1 MHKDQTHYRT
11 LQEAI
16 DYPYDFS
23 ISEIISEGWA
33 SVKGAKLPI
42 FLIGLIIMVATV
54 LLYLVAGLIF
64 SGLSEQ
70 AAALAIL
77 PIELIAFT
85 LGLGLIIVSLKLSNR
100 ETVNVWQDF
109 LSFRHYFWPLCLMV
123 IVTGLVT
130 TLGFILLIIPG
141 IYLVTAYSLTYW
153 ILIIHPD
160 AGFWNIMEAS
170 RKIVTRHW
178 FKFFFLNLILGI
190 IVSISAIPFG
200 IGLIWTVPLFTLSY
214 ATIFKKIFI
223 KTP

>member
-141 IYLVTAYSLTYW
+141 VYFSHGLFPHLLDFDHPSGGWLLEHYGSFPQDRHAPLV
-153 ILIIHPD
+153 
-160 AGFWNIMEAS
+160 
-170 RKIVTRHW
+170 
-178 FKFFFLNLILGI
+178 
-190 IVSISAIPFG
+190 
-200 IGLIWTVPLFTLSY
+200 
-214 ATIFKKIFI
+214 
-223 KTP
+223 